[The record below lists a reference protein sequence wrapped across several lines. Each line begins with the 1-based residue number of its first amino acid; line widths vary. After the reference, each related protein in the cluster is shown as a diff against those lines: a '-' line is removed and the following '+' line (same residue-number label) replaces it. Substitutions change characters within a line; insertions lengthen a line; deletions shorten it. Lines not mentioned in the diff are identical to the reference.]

1 MRRTGTALLTR
12 LLGIL
17 LMAGLGACEAADA
30 LETDAQG
37 DASSATCLPANGLL
51 DQSDVACLA
60 EKAGLPHGIT
70 GYTVRKEKVAA
81 LGCTVWLVMTTTW
94 WEPKPCHRGG
104 EALVIDTETGEV
116 LQHNEWAEK
125 C

>member
-1 MRRTGTALLTR
+1 MRRIGSGALTFLIVVLLTVE
-12 LLGIL
+12 
-17 LMAGLGACEAADA
+17 LGACEAAGEVAPDT
-30 LETDAQG
+30 EVDTF
-37 DASSATCLPANGLL
+37 SVSCLPASGLL
-51 DQSDVACLA
+51 EGGHAVCLA
-60 EKAGLPHGIT
+60 EKAGLPPGIS
-70 GYTVRKEKVAA
+70 GYTVRKETVQA

-104 EALVIDTETGEV
+104 EALVIDIETGEV